1 MFLVDAVCI
10 YLQDNIIVAL
20 SKDGPESLSLP
31 LYMICI
37 LEKASHNFHE
47 LFRSLVLL

>member
-1 MFLVDAVCI
+1 MFHVDAVCI

-20 SKDGPESLSLP
+20 SKDGPESLSSP